1 MAEVTTASAGSS
13 KRGAHRISTRIDMT
27 PMVDL
32 AFLLITFFMLTTTFS
47 KPVALVLN
55 MPDKSVDT
63 QQVPGSRT
71 TVILLDGH
79 DRIFYYTGIENPQV
93 VQTNFS
99 AKGIRQVIAHQRRIQ
114 VKEPIFIVKALDRSR
129 YQNLVDVLDEMV
141 ITGATTYAL
150 VDATPGDYELLKQY
164 KQAHGIAD

>member
-1 MAEVTTASAGSS
+1 MAEVTTTSAGSP

-47 KPVALVLN
+47 KPVAMVLN
-55 MPDKSVDT
+55 MPDKGDP
-63 QQVPGSRT
+63 QQVPESRT

-79 DRIFYYTGIENPQV
+79 DRIFYYTGIKDPQV
-93 VQTNFS
+93 AQTDFS
-99 AKGIRQVIAHQRRIQ
+99 AEGIRRVIAHQRRTQ
-114 VKEPIFIVKALDRSR
+114 AKEPIFIIKALDRSR
-129 YQNLVDVLDEMV
+129 YQNLVDVLDEMT

-150 VDATPGDYELLKQY
+150 VDATPADRELLRQY
-164 KQAHGIAD
+164 KQSQVIAD